1 MKLTATEYAAKHGRT
16 EREIRRLIKAGR
28 LPYEI
33 DISSPMTP
41 QYRIDENTPYPRA
54 EKPGPKPN
62 DIVRRT

>member
-33 DISSPMTP
+33 DSSNPMKP
-41 QYRIDENTPYPRA
+41 RYQIDESTPYPEA
-54 EKPGPKPN
+54 GKPGPKK
-62 DIVRRT
+62 DRL